1 MKKEY
6 TEPQI
11 EVIDDQVQQ
20 LMQQVSPLTIDP
32 EGTTGNNDSLELDFE
47 E

>member
-20 LMQQVSPLTIDP
+20 LMQQVSVNPD
-32 EGTTGNNDSLELDFE
+32 EETTNNDSLELDFE